1 VPQVWRRWLPKYL
14 NLEDRI
20 MAEVVRN
27 GNGSEIANQ
36 DPATNRTVTVTPR
49 VDVLETEHEVLVLAD
64 MPGVKADQVDVRFE
78 KGELSLHGRRTRT
91 HSGKESPLREYDATN
106 YYRSF
111 GVSES
116 IAADKI
122 SAELKSGILTVRL
135 PKVEAVKPRRI
146 AVKG

>member
-1 VPQVWRRWLPKYL
+1 
-14 NLEDRI
+14 

-27 GNGSEIANQ
+27 GNGPELANQ
-36 DPATNRTVTVTPR
+36 DVATRTVTVTPR
-49 VDVLETEHEVLVLAD
+49 VDVLETEHEVVVYAD
-64 MPGVKADQVDVRFE
+64 MPGVKADQVDIRFE
-78 KGELSLHGRRTRT
+78 KGELSLHGRRTRVYT
-91 HSGKESPLREYDATN
+91 DKEAVLREYDATN
-106 YYRSF
+106 YFRSF

-122 SAELKSGILTVRL
+122 SAEIKSGILTVRL